1 MSGLV
6 VAAVL
11 VAGALGA
18 LARYGVGIL
27 FANRTGFPWAV
38 FIVNVLGSAIGG
50 WMLALQLTESVE
62 PRLAL
67 VVLTGL
73 CGGLT
78 TFSTWS
84 VETIQLALEGKYTT
98 AVKNVVVGIIAG
110 LSVATITCVITIWV
124 LASR

>member
-1 MSGLV
+1 MIGLV
-6 VAAVL
+6 IVAVL

-27 FANRTGFPWAV
+27 FADRTGFPWAV
-38 FIVNVLGSAIGG
+38 FIVNSVGSAIGG
-50 WMLALQLTESVE
+50 WMLALQLTGSVDT
-62 PRLAL
+62 RLAL

-84 VETIQLALEGKYTT
+84 VETIQLALEGKPLV
-98 AVKNVVVGIIAG
+98 AVRSVALGIVAG
-110 LSVATITCVITIWV
+110 LASAITAFTFTLW
-124 LASR
+124 LLPGQ